1 MTLLFESFRLHY
13 KRSISK
19 NDALYFHLFDLLH
32 CAMKSSCILILH
44 GNVIVMHE
52 GSFSILYYIIIMLG
66 VLFA

>member
-32 CAMKSSCILILH
+32 CAMKSSCILH

-52 GSFSILYYIIIMLG
+52 GYFSILYYIIIMLV